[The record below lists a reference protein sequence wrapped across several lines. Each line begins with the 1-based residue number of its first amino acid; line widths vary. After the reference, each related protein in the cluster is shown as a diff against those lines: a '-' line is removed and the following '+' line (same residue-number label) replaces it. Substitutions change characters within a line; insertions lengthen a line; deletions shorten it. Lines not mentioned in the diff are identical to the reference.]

1 MSRIW
6 AITIKDLRLIA
17 RDKSGLFFLLFFPI
31 IFAVFFGSMYGG
43 GEGRAIPMAVLDLD
57 DTKVSRAYV
66 DTLKADPAMDI
77 ADFEEGQAKQSVRT
91 GAIAGIIEIPKGFG
105 LQLEM
110 MGRVP
115 APVLKLVADPTRRA
129 EIAMLEGVLIRDA
142 LQSRGAQQSSPVSIE
157 ISALETTQEKAM
169 PEPFELSFPQG
180 IVWGL
185 LSVVMSFSTSLV
197 NEKTTGTLLRLRVA
211 PIHSRDVLAGKATAC
226 FLLGLL
232 VCGILLGVGFGAF
245 GIQPV
250 SWPLLGL
257 GLVCVSYC
265 MTGMMLLLATFG
277 NNERSSSNIG
287 WSIMMLFAMLGGGM
301 IPLIFMADWMV
312 SASQL
317 SPIMWSVMAV
327 EGGLWRGFDFQDM
340 LLPCGVLLSCGSAC
354 FVAGVWRFRRD
365 L

>member
-6 AITIKDLRLIA
+6 AIAVKDLRLIA
-17 RDKSGLFFLLFFPI
+17 RDRSGLFFLLFFPI
-31 IFAVFFGSMYGG
+31 IFSVFFGSMYGG
-43 GEGRAIPMAVLDLD
+43 DDGRSIPMAVHDAD
-57 DTKVSRAYV
+57 QTEVSKNYRQ
-66 DTLKADPAMDI
+66 TLTDDPAMEVLDLTL
-77 ADFEEGQAKQSVRT
+77 EEAQEAVRS
-91 GAIAGIIEIPKGFG
+91 GSIAGLIEIPKGFG
-105 LQLEM
+105 LQLQM

-115 APVLKLVADPTRRA
+115 PPVLKLVVDPTRRA

-142 LQSRGAQQSSPVSIE
+142 LQSLGSQQVAPMEIE
-157 ISALETTQEKAM
+157 IEGLESSDDTVM
-169 PEPFELSFPQG
+169 PEPFDLSFPQG

-211 PIHSRDVLAGKATAC
+211 PLKARDVLAGKAIAC
-226 FLLGLL
+226 FLLSLL
-232 VCGILLGVGFGAF
+232 VCGILLAVGSAVF
-245 GIQPV
+245 GIRPV
-250 SWPLLGL
+250 SWPLLSM
-257 GLVCVSYC
+257 GLVCVSFC

-301 IPLIFMADWMV
+301 IPLVFMADWMI
-312 SASQL
+312 SASQV
-317 SPIMWSVMAV
+317 SPIMWSVMVV

-340 LLPCGVLLSCGSAC
+340 LQPCGILIACGTAC
-354 FVAGVWRFRRD
+354 FVAGTLRFRRS

>member
-6 AITIKDLRLIA
+6 AIASKDLRLIA
-17 RDKSGLFFLLFFPI
+17 RDRSGLFFVLFFPI

-43 GEGRAIPMAVLDLD
+43 DEGRSIPMAVLDLD
-57 DTKVSRAYV
+57 DTKTSRSYV
-66 DTLKADPAMDI
+66 ETLQEDPAI
-77 ADFEEGQAKQSVRT
+77 ELAELSLEEAREAVRDGSV
-91 GAIAGIIEIPKGFG
+91 AGLIEIPKGFG
-105 LQLEM
+105 IQLEM

-115 APVLKLVADPTRRA
+115 PPVLNLVVDPTRRA

-142 LQSRGAQQSSPVSIE
+142 LQSLGSQQVAPMEIE
-157 ISALETTQEKAM
+157 MESLEASDETSM
-169 PEPFELSFPQG
+169 PEPVDRSFPHG

-211 PIHSRDVLAGKATAC
+211 PLNASHVLAGKAIAC
-226 FLLGLL
+226 FLLSLA
-232 VCGILLGVGFGAF
+232 VCGILLAVGAAVF
-245 GIQPV
+245 GIRPV
-250 SWPLLGL
+250 SWPLLSL

-301 IPLIFMADWMV
+301 IPLVFMADWMV
-312 SASQL
+312 SASQV
-317 SPIMWSVMAV
+317 SPIMWSVMVV
-327 EGGLWRGFDFQDM
+327 EGGLWRGFDLHAM
-340 LLPCGVLLSCGSAC
+340 LQPCGILLACGTAC
-354 FVAGVWRFRRD
+354 FVAGTVRFRRA